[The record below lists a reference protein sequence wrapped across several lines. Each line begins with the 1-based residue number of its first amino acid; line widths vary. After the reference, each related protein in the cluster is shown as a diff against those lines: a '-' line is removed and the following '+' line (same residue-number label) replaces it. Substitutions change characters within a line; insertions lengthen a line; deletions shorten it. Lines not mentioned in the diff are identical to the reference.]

1 VKLNHAV
8 ITLLAIAAV
17 GVQAQNVSRVA
28 RPFNSVNAATA
39 GSARRTGAEATPL
52 TMREHVQDMQG
63 TLAKMHAVLDQ
74 MKAKAALNSRDPLAK
89 ANVDMWELMVGHL
102 DSELKDLRVAMA
114 EREQWEARRASLYK
128 QADVKAQAE
137 AQAAQKQSV
146 PPSPR

>member
-1 VKLNHAV
+1 VKLNLTV
-8 ITLLAIAAV
+8 VTLLAITTAGA
-17 GVQAQNVSRVA
+17 GAQRA
-28 RPFNSVNAATA
+28 PKPFNAVNTAAA
-39 GSARRTGAEATPL
+39 ISARGTGAEATPL
-52 TMREHVQDMQG
+52 TMRERVQDMQG

-89 ANVDMWELMVGHL
+89 ANLDMWELMVGHL